1 MRRHP
6 VVVCIF
12 QTSHQLFNTATHTH
26 SSTSLFHVRVVLSS
40 HNVFIILQTVN
51 SASFSLASVSA
62 HAAPTGDDNNT
73 MNVDDTA
80 FNDLLDDSG
89 NAANVDDDALNSL
102 MHSIDVGALNN
113 GDSFTG
119 PSSSFT
125 PHLLHKAR

>member
-1 MRRHP
+1 M
-6 VVVCIF
+6 
-12 QTSHQLFNTATHTH
+12 QNDATCAEDDWMTKSFRCEKNHY
-26 SSTSLFHVRVVLSS
+26 S
-40 HNVFIILQTVN
+40 VN